1 MAKDKRK
8 AVIDY
13 KEQTTSEKEKALNNA
28 ISLIEK
34 DFGKG
39 AIMKLGQTVMEDVPA
54 IPTGSLSLDIALGIG
69 GIPKGRIIEI
79 FGPESSGKTT
89 LALQVVAQ
97 VQKMGGIASYVDAEH
112 ALDPIYA
119 KNLGVNIDELYI
131 SQPDDGEQAL
141 EITEAMVRSG
151 AIDIIVIDSVAA
163 LVPRAEIEGEMGASH
178 MGLQARLMSQAL
190 RKLTGIVHKTN
201 CTVVF
206 INQLREKIGGMSYG
220 ENTTTTGGRALKFYA
235 SVRIDIR
242 RAETIK
248 VSDNPVGSR
257 TKVKI
262 AKNKLAPPFKTC
274 EFDIMYGKGIS
285 TVGDILDLAEEL
297 KIVNKSG
304 AWYSYNE
311 LRIGQ
316 GRENAKQFLVDN
328 AEICL
333 EIENFVRKEYG
344 LKSVG
349 AADSE
354 EAETEE
360 KPKAKSKAKAK
371 DTKEEEIVLEDFA
384 DDEEGEDE
392 IPMLEIDFEEVEEA
406 E

>member
-13 KEQTTSEKEKALNNA
+13 KEQTVSEKEKALNNA

-39 AIMKLGQTVMEDVPA
+39 AIMKLGQTIMEDVPA
-54 IPTGSLSLDIALGIG
+54 ISTGSLSLDIALGIG

-79 FGPESSGKTT
+79 YGPESSGKTT

-178 MGLQARLMSQAL
+178 MGLQDRLMSQAL

-248 VSDNPVGSR
+248 VADVPVGSR
-257 TKVKI
+257 TKVKV

-316 GRENAKQFLVDN
+316 GRENAKQFLIDN
-328 AEICL
+328 AETCL

-344 LKSVG
+344 LKAVGG
-349 AADSE
+349 AASK
-354 EAETEE
+354 EAEAEE
-360 KPKAKSKAKAK
+360 KPKSKSKAKAK
-371 DTKEEEIVLEDFA
+371 KEDEEIMLEDFGG
-384 DDEEGEDE
+384 EELAEGE
-392 IPMLEIDFEEVEEA
+392 IPMLEIEFEEVE
-406 E
+406 